1 MHFRTSL
8 QFLRSVI
15 WVVWSEFIKTLARQ
29 IGPVGEALI
38 QPWIATLA
46 PALGPPTA
54 SNVQGNLPQS
64 TVTFWDKTFR
74 KNLKHQTPALA
85 CSMRLPFPI
94 HAGANYVLF
103 MYPTLPANTSQAA
116 EGTVGT
122 GLTITP
128 LQSSAVIGEYAD
140 YATVSSRALWT
151 AIDNVPQNI
160 AVEMAYR
167 LGQSLHTVARLL
179 IDTASSFDGSASV
192 KLPASSTAVFTT
204 LTLPVIRNE
213 VQSMAGRAIHPPEGD
228 TSFPGMIHPF
238 ALGDVLADPS
248 NNSPIDI
255 AKHTNEGFNKLDSF
269 ISTDITET
277 IELPSSGVRFF
288 QTALVT
294 QTSNYNPGTGAVTGL
309 TALRTYLIGEDGF
322 FTYDLAAPGDIAIG
336 QGEWQGI
343 KPYIEANAPK
353 SAFDPSGLI
362 QAWAAYKCHW
372 TVSFGPDI
380 TARVRYID
388 AGSAVS

>member
-1 MHFRTSL
+1 MDALRNFPTRTRTSQMSDAEFL
-8 QFLRSVI
+8 QFLSSHSV
-15 WVVWSEFIKTLARQ
+15 A
-29 IGPVGEALI
+29 GG
-38 QPWIATLA
+38 
-46 PALGPPTA
+46 LGPGTA
-54 SNVQGNLPQS
+54 SNMQGNLPQS

-85 CSMRLPFPI
+85 CSARLPFPI

-103 MYPTLPANTSQAA
+103 MYPTLPANTNQAA

-140 YATVSSRALWT
+140 YATVSARALWT
-151 AIDNVPQNI
+151 AIDNVPQNV

-167 LGQSLHTVARLL
+167 LGQTLHTVARLL
-179 IDTASSFDGSASV
+179 VDTASTFDASALV

-204 LTLPVIRNE
+204 LTLSVIRNE
-213 VQSMAGRAIHPPEGD
+213 VQSMAGRAIHPPEGE
-228 TSFPGMIHPF
+228 SEFVGMIHPF

-255 AKHTNEGFNKLDSF
+255 AKHTMEGFNKLDSF
-269 ISTDITET
+269 ISTDITEA
-277 IELPSSGVRFF
+277 IELPSSGVKFF
-288 QTALVT
+288 QTGLVT

-309 TALRTYLIGEDGF
+309 TALRTYIIGNDGF
-322 FTYDLAAPGDIAIG
+322 FTYDLAAPGDTALN

-372 TVSFGPDI
+372 TTSFGPDT
-380 TARVRYID
+380 TARVRYVD